1 MEERLSSCLF
11 SRGFSFFGEF
21 APVKIDL
28 NFNLVNFDNLKM
40 SVFGGGRVARVL
52 KGVVPHPRNVDVP
65 QAPVRSKIREEKD
78 KHFRALLLAREGFQS
93 VFSDLPSSGGRDELN
108 KTRSNDKRVREALG
122 IYRLLRPDAPPSY
135 VEDAMS
141 AMSTKLSSVS
151 NSSEKSL
158 EISSELGDPFMTQ
171 LPVVNPRAF
180 IIALEAAVNSLADDL
195 HAICADF
202 LKIPGDALPRADHPE
217 RFKIL
222 VNVMMSSFP
231 LKKSPEHV
239 DEFLMNHWSRLQA
252 ILPPEIGNLSNLEIG
267 NWLRDHLTRVQ
278 RNQKS
283 AKHPRQRAMYY
294 SISEDFIFDTW
305 PVGPELKDERNL
317 EFPLEKASEYLEK
330 ISSFFGIPCSE
341 GMLKQ
346 WQQLIW
352 DCEKIGL
359 RNWLK
364 LDELQHVEKWMPEG
378 TIGGLAGAT
387 PEDLKVAKLMLRCAA
402 RGKPNLLDFEAID
415 PYKLMN
421 NFPTASVEEEISR
434 LPENPMLSDSQI
446 DELFDLSSAT
456 AKLAAPAQPSK
467 KLHAFL
473 EEHGS
478 TPVDAVLEAEK
489 KWATE
494 AGAVKW
500 ESEGETP
507 FDTWKWKTPDGTFYD
522 ERRDAYI
529 RQQASVDP
537 NLNLSQM
544 RQHTLET
551 TKLHSMTS
559 SGRVYYFRTLVLV
572 GNGQGV
578 YGFGIGHGNQAK
590 DAAAQAVVKALQN
603 LKFLDFDATRTIPFP
618 VKGREYGAKIEI
630 TPLRNGKG
638 IHCTRRYLAIPHLIG
653 LDNIR
658 FRYSHARW
666 MTRFRALDR
675 ALVQIRSRRTL
686 ANSTGKKYADITAP
700 GDSWVHWPDRWFSK
714 LADDNVAK
722 SGKLEK
728 MRKMLLKDG
737 RSPLKPVAPFDV
749 KPGWSKNNNWKSPLI
764 KWSEQMA
771 KEKILRKRVV
781 KNASEISG
789 YAEPL

>member
-1 MEERLSSCLF
+1 
-11 SRGFSFFGEF
+11 
-21 APVKIDL
+21 
-28 NFNLVNFDNLKM
+28 M
-40 SVFGGGRVARVL
+40 SVFGGGRVTRAL

-65 QAPVRSKIREEKD
+65 QAPVRSQIRTEKD
-78 KHFRALLLAREGFQS
+78 QHFRALLLAKEGLQS
-93 VFSDLPSSGGRDELN
+93 VFSNLPASGARDKHN
-108 KTRSNDKRVREALG
+108 QNRSNEKRVREALR
-122 IYRLLRPDAPPSY
+122 IYRMLRPDAPPSY

-141 AMSTKLSSVS
+141 AMSTKLNTV
-151 NSSEKSL
+151 SSEAGKIA
-158 EISSELGDPFMTQ
+158 EISAVGDPFMTQ

-180 IIALEAAVNSLADDL
+180 IIALEAAVNSLAEDM
-195 HAICADF
+195 HAICVDF
-202 LKIPGDALPRADHPE
+202 MKIPIEALPRVDHPE
-217 RFKIL
+217 RFKVL
-222 VNVMMSSFP
+222 VNVIMSSFP

-239 DEFLMNHWSRLQA
+239 DEFLLNHWSRLQA
-252 ILPPEIGNLSNLEIG
+252 ILPPELASLSNLEIG

-278 RNQKS
+278 KNQKS
-283 AKHPRQRAMYY
+283 AKSPRQRAMYY
-294 SISEDFIFDTW
+294 SIAEDFIFDSW

-317 EFPLEKASEYLEK
+317 DFPLEKASEYLEK
-330 ISSFFGIPCSE
+330 FAKFLGIPCSE
-341 GMLKQ
+341 EMLEQ

-364 LDELQHVEKWMPEG
+364 LDELRDVEKWMPEG
-378 TIGGLAGAT
+378 NIGGVTGST
-387 PEDLKVAKLMLRCAA
+387 PEDVKVAKLMLRCAA

-415 PYKLMN
+415 PYKLLH

-434 LPENPMLSDSQI
+434 LPENPMLRDSQI

-456 AKLAAPAQPSK
+456 ARLAAPAQPSK
-467 KLHAFL
+467 NLHAFL
-473 EEHGS
+473 HEHGT
-478 TPVDAVLEAEK
+478 TPVEAVLAAEK

-500 ESEGETP
+500 DGETP

-529 RQQASVDP
+529 RQQATVDP

-551 TKLHSMTS
+551 SKLHSMTS

-590 DAAAQAVVKALQN
+590 DAAAQAVVNALQN

-618 VKGREYGAKIEI
+618 VRGREYGARIDI

-675 ALVQIRSRRTL
+675 ALGQIRSRRTL
-686 ANSTGKKYADITAP
+686 ANSTGKKYADIIAP
-700 GDSWVHWPDRWFSK
+700 GDNWVHWPDKWFSK
-714 LADDNVAK
+714 LADDHQAK
-722 SGKLEK
+722 SEKLQK
-728 MRKMLLKDG
+728 MRKMILKDG

-749 KPGWSKNNNWKSPLI
+749 KPGWGNTNWKTPLM
-764 KWSEQMA
+764 KWAEQLTR
-771 KEKILRKRVV
+771 EKTLRKRVV
-781 KNASEISG
+781 KKASEISG
-789 YAEPL
+789 YADPPPV